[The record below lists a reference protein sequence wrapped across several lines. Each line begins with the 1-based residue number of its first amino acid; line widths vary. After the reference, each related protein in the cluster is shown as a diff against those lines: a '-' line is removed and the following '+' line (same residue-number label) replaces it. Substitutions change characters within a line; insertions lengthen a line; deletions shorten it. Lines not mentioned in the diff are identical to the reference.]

1 MQQGDIVLVQLDAG
15 PRLAR
20 YIETKGNRLRLAVG
34 RNREARLPMSRLVH
48 ETGVS
53 AAGFEAVED
62 LRRQAETVV
71 EDLDLE
77 EVWDVVCDDGD
88 ALTLTDIGELYWG
101 AEPSTQ
107 QCVGLLM
114 YLLDDDLRFVR
125 DGSHFL
131 PRDRETVADL
141 TDRRQRQAQ
150 RTADA
155 QSLSAAFRS
164 GRLPATSTDYQDDVL
179 RQVRGFILH
188 GDDYNRAASVK
199 HFLDGAGV
207 EGRDLQRGAFDA
219 YINLGL
225 MDIDEHLALERADIV
240 AEFSDEVQAAA
251 RMVSQSHLLSDPNRT
266 DLSGAVTIT
275 IDDVDTRDRDDALSV
290 ETLADGSC
298 RVGIHITDAGGLI
311 DTGSTLDVEA
321 DRRMSSLY
329 LPEHTISMLPP
340 AVSAGSGSLNP
351 GESRAA
357 VSVIVDLTATGEVTD
372 WKVVKSIIQSD
383 HALAYQEADAAI
395 DDGVHPLHSE
405 LNLLHRTAMSLRA
418 ARDAKGALN
427 IDRGELTVKVDSEG
441 AINVRVVPRNAP
453 ARSLIEEYMVLCN
466 SLLAMYCVN
475 NDLPAP
481 FRSQSL
487 PDMSDIR
494 AQVPEGALRTYLMTR
509 RLTAA
514 TVSAKPGPHGGLG
527 VDAYTQATSPLRR
540 YPDLTVQR
548 QISHHLRTRETLY
561 DDAAVTSVAHRADL
575 QVREIARI
583 ENNRRQHFFL
593 RWLDARRVATESAE
607 GQAIHEAVVLE
618 NPDRRAALLELVD
631 WPFRARAA
639 VPNAIAPGAIVSLH
653 LHGVDIWRRTAQFTY
668 QE

>member
-48 ETGVS
+48 ETGVT

-141 TDRRQRQAQ
+141 TDRRQRQVQ

-155 QSLSAAFRS
+155 QSLSAGFRS
-164 GRLPATSTDYQDDVL
+164 GGLPTELTDYQDDVL

-188 GDDYNRAASVK
+188 GDEYSRAGFAKS
-199 HFLDGAGV
+199 FLESAGAA
-207 EGRDLQRGAFDA
+207 GRDPQRSAFEA
-219 YINLGL
+219 FIELG
-225 MDIDEHLALERADIV
+225 MMVPDEHLALERADIV
-240 AEFSDEVQAAA
+240 ADFPADALAQADSAA
-251 RMVSQSHLLSDPNRT
+251 QEPLLDDLDRR
-266 DLSGAVTIT
+266 DLSELFTIT
-275 IDDVDTRDRDDALSV
+275 IDDADTRDRDDALSI
-290 ETLADGSC
+290 ETPEDGLY
-298 RVGIHITDAGGLI
+298 RVGIHITDAGALI
-311 DTGSTLDVEA
+311 GPGSALDVAA

-351 GESRAA
+351 GELRAA

-395 DDGVHPLHSE
+395 DDAVHPLHSE

-441 AINVRVVPRNAP
+441 AIDVRVVPRNAP

-466 SLLAMYCVN
+466 SLLAIYCVN

-548 QISHHLRTRETLY
+548 QISHHLRTGEMLY

-593 RWLDARRVATESAE
+593 RWLDGRRVATESAE

-618 NPDRRAALLELVD
+618 NPDRRAALLELVE
-631 WPFRARAA
+631 WPFRTRAA
-639 VPNAIAPGAIVSLH
+639 VPNAIAPGTIVSLQ